1 MAPVLEIENLS
12 THIKLTSSVVQAV
25 GNIDMRIDAGE
36 TLGVVGESG
45 CGKSMTGLSIMGLLP
60 PGGSIVGGSIK
71 LEGREL
77 VGLKQ
82 EQLRQVRGNEIAMI
96 FQDPLSSLDPTKTIG
111 YQVAEPVRLHRGAS
125 KAEALERAVEVLNL
139 VGLPRPKERLSDYPH
154 QLSGGLR
161 QRVMIAMALANE
173 PKLLIAD
180 EPTTA
185 LDVTIQAQIL
195 ALLRDLKERLGMAM
209 LLITHD
215 MGVIAGHADRVNV
228 MYAGR
233 VVETAE
239 VRPLFLEMHHPYTQ
253 ALLASIPQLDQHADQ
268 ALHAIPGLP
277 PDLAHPPA
285 GCRFA
290 ARCSRATD
298 KCRAEEPSLSGK
310 TYEHRYSCW
319 HPVDGPLAL
328 AVIGEDG
335 PDVVSTG
342 LVSSDAQSV
351 AEASLRPD
359 KAGYTP
365 ELVADAPLP
374 DAATADGDAAP
385 AAAAAQEAR
394 EAREARAIVVEAGL
408 EVTAD
413 GRLQVSART
422 VEVAVETADGV
433 APLLQI
439 TNLVKEFPITSGV
452 MQRKV
457 GSVHAVSDV
466 TFSVP
471 AGTTFGLVGESGCG
485 KTTIGKLIVA
495 LEKPNSGTITLGDM
509 DVSSL
514 HGGEL
519 RRKRRDLQL
528 MFQDP
533 QSSLDPRMRVGA
545 IISEPLAVQ
554 HLGSRRAQQDRVFE
568 LLGEVGLP
576 RNAVE
581 RYPHEFSGGQRQRI
595 GLARA
600 LTLNPRL
607 IVADEPVS
615 ALDVSIRAQV
625 LNLMKRLQA
634 SHGLTYVV
642 ISHDLAVVKY
652 MAERIGV
659 MYLGKLV
666 ELGFSQDIYERAAH
680 PYTAG
685 LIATIPVPKPA
696 LERAKKDVAIRGE
709 LPSPVNPPSGCRF
722 RTRCPYAQEICAAEE
737 PQLRSFGPGHV
748 AACHFPLQ
756 TPDGSD
762 VSTPAMTT
770 A

>member
-25 GNIDMRIDAGE
+25 GNVDMRIDAGE

-125 KAEALERAVEVLNL
+125 KDEAMERAAEVLGL
-139 VGLPRPKERLSDYPH
+139 VGLPRPRERLSDFPH

-161 QRVMIAMALANE
+161 QRVMIAMALTCE
-173 PKLLIAD
+173 PRLLIAD

-195 ALLRDLKERLGMAM
+195 ALLDDLKERLGMAM

-215 MGVIAGHADRVNV
+215 MGVIAGHADRIHV

-233 VVETAE
+233 MVESTE
-239 VRPLFLEMHHPYTQ
+239 TGLLFSHMHHPYTQ
-253 ALLASIPQLDQHADQ
+253 ALLASIPRLSQDNTQRL
-268 ALHAIPGLP
+268 LNIPGIP
-277 PDLAHPPA
+277 PDLSDPPA

-298 KCRAEEPSLSGK
+298 KCRVDEPPLTGE
-310 TYEHRYSCW
+310 TANHLFSCW
-319 HPVDGPLAL
+319 HPTDGPLAL
-328 AVIGEDG
+328 NLEKPAG
-335 PDVVSTG
+335 PGT
-342 LVSSDAQSV
+342 SS
-351 AEASLRPD
+351 
-359 KAGYTP
+359 
-365 ELVADAPLP
+365 
-374 DAATADGDAAP
+374 ATVTEREP
-385 AAAAAQEAR
+385 AADREMAADR
-394 EAREARAIVVEAGL
+394 ELAAGGEL
-408 EVTAD
+408 AAS
-413 GRLQVSART
+413 G
-422 VEVAVETADGV
+422 
-433 APLLQI
+433 APLLEVRD
-439 TNLVKEFPITSGV
+439 LVKEFPITSGAIL
-452 MQRKV
+452 QRKV
-457 GSVHAVSDV
+457 GSVKAVSGV
-466 TFSVP
+466 SFTVNH
-471 AGTTFGLVGESGCG
+471 GETFGLVGESGCG
-485 KTTIGKLIVA
+485 KTTIGRMVVA
-495 LEKPNSGTITLGDM
+495 LEQPTSGVINLRGEDI
-509 DVSSL
+509 L
-514 HGGEL
+514 ALRGGAL

-533 QSSLDPRMRVGA
+533 YSSLDPRMRVGA
-545 IISEPLAVQ
+545 IIREPLSIQ
-554 HLGSRRAQQDRVFE
+554 HIGTRQEQQGKVFE
-568 LLGEVGLP
+568 LLDEVGLP
-576 RNAVE
+576 RNSVE

-634 SHGLTYVV
+634 DHDLTFIV

-652 MAERIGV
+652 MANRIGV

-666 ELGFSQDIYERAAH
+666 ELGSGEDIYHRAAH

-685 LIATIPVPKPA
+685 LIATIPVPEPVEA
-696 LERAKKDVAIRGE
+696 RATAKVGIKGE

-722 RTRCPYAQEICAAEE
+722 RTRCPFAQELCAQEE
-737 PQLRSFGPGHV
+737 PPLRSFGPEHL

-756 TPDGSD
+756 NYAPGAGIAAVADSL
-762 VSTPAMTT
+762 TT
-770 A
+770 L